1 MTERCAC
8 TCSLHFRLILK
19 TYSRIAL
26 NKINGTEHK
35 FLKKCFEKT
44 VNLVEKKVLVTVYSI
59 FNFWRF
65 VIHVNFVKDFV

>member
-35 FLKKCFEKT
+35 FLKKLFEKT
-44 VNLVEKKVLVTVYSI
+44 VNLDEKK
-59 FNFWRF
+59 FWLQYIAFKFCRF
-65 VIHVNFVKDFV
+65 IMHVNIVKDFV